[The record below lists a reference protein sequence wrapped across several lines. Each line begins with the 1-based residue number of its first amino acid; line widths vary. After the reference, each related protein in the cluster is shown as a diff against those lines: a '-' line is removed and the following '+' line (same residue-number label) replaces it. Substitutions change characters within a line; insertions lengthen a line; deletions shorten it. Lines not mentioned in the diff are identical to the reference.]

1 VLCEAASFLAV
12 TRVVY
17 CSIVSY
23 DEILNKMEI
32 SKPYT
37 LSIAGFDPSAGAGI
51 LADIKTFEANGV
63 YGLGVVSALTW
74 QNDVEFE
81 KVEWVAVNKI
91 IEQVE
96 VLLRRFDVRYIKIGL
111 VESMDVLQ
119 RVIRFLKE
127 KINDPVIVYDPVLK
141 ASAGFGFHNIEQGQ
155 FMRAIDGVYCITPN
169 IPEANLLFGADDLE
183 DKLEACSETVNV
195 YLKGGHGTGSIIT
208 DLLFTKDHTYAF
220 PNDRL
225 PKGEKH
231 GSGCVL
237 SSALTAQLALGN
249 EIDVAAENANAYT
262 YKFLASNETL
272 LGYHNSITI

>member
-1 VLCEAASFLAV
+1 MP
-12 TRVVY
+12 
-17 CSIVSY
+17 I
-23 DEILNKMEI
+23 D
-32 SKPYT
+32 KPYT
-37 LSIAGFDPSAGAGI
+37 LSIAGFDPSAGAGL

-74 QNDVEFE
+74 QNDIEFE
-81 KVEWVAVNKI
+81 KVEWVTVNKI
-91 IEQVE
+91 LEQVTI
-96 VLLRRFDVRYIKIGL
+96 LLRRFDVRYIKIGL
-111 VESMDVLQ
+111 IEDMDVLQ
-119 RVIRFLKE
+119 QVIGFLKE
-127 KINDPVIVYDPVLK
+127 KIMSPVIIYDPVLK
-141 ASAGFGFHNIEQGQ
+141 ASAGFEFHNIGQ
-155 FMRAIDGVYCITPN
+155 KQFLQAIEGVYCITPN
-169 IPEANLLFGADDLE
+169 IPESNFLFGPDDLE
-183 DKLEACSETVNV
+183 DKLEACSENVSV

-249 EIDVAAENANAYT
+249 EIEVAAENANAYT

-272 LGYHNSITI
+272 LGYHNPITI

>member
-1 VLCEAASFLAV
+1 MNLGSDKPFL
-12 TRVVY
+12 
-17 CSIVSY
+17 
-23 DEILNKMEI
+23 
-32 SKPYT
+32 

-51 LADIKTFEANGV
+51 LADIKTFESNGV

-74 QNDVEFE
+74 QNDIEFE
-81 KVEWVAVNKI
+81 KVDWIDINKI
-91 IEQVE
+91 ISQIE
-96 VLLRRFDVRYIKIGL
+96 VLLRRFDVRHIKIGL
-111 VESMDVLQ
+111 IENMDVLQ
-119 RVIRFLKE
+119 QVIKFLKE
-127 KINDPVIVYDPVLK
+127 KITDPVIVYDPVLK
-141 ASAGFGFHNIEQGQ
+141 ASAGFEFHKILPEQ
-155 FMRAIDGVYCITPN
+155 FMQMIEGVYCITPN

-183 DKLEACSETVNV
+183 DKLEVCSETVNV

-249 EIDVAAENANAYT
+249 DIEVASENANAYT

-272 LGYHNSITI
+272 LGYHNPVQL

>member
-1 VLCEAASFLAV
+1 MP
-12 TRVVY
+12 T
-17 CSIVSY
+17 
-23 DEILNKMEI
+23 N
-32 SKPYT
+32 KPYA

-51 LADIKTFEANGV
+51 LADIKTFESNGV

-81 KVEWVAVNKI
+81 KVEWVDVNKVI
-91 IEQVE
+91 SQVE
-96 VLLRRFDVRYIKIGL
+96 VLLRRFNVQHIKIGL

-119 RVIRFLKE
+119 QVVRSLRE
-127 KINDPVIVYDPVLK
+127 KINEPVIIYDPILK
-141 ASAGFGFHNIEQGQ
+141 ASAGFEFHNTKPGDFVQMIS
-155 FMRAIDGVYCITPN
+155 GVYCITPN
-169 IPEANLLFGADDLE
+169 IPEANILFGADDLE
-183 DKLEACSETVNV
+183 DKLEVCSETVNI
-195 YLKGGHGTGSIIT
+195 YLKGGHGTGNIIT

-249 EIDVAAENANAYT
+249 EIEVAAENANAYT
-262 YKFLASNETL
+262 YNFLASNETL
-272 LGYHNSITI
+272 LGYHNPLQL